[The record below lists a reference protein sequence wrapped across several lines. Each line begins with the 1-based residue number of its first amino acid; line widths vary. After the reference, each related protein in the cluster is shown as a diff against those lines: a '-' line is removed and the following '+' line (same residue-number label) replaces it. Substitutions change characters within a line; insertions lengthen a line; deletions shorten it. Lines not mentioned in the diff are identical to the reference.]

1 MDANQFLAEF
11 GHIANAPGGIARLR
25 ELILQLAIQGKLIS
39 SSGEPSNTKALVD
52 DIKSIKASLIADK
65 KLPRDKPFPKISEKE
80 VPSERPEHWGWVRFG
95 ELWQLLSGRDL
106 KSSQY
111 NDSEHGIP
119 YITGASNFDNGV
131 IHVNRWTS
139 EPVVISYDGDLL
151 ITCKGTIGKTAFNRL
166 GNIHIA
172 RQIMA
177 IRDFSGKHNSDF
189 LKIWLDGFVSQ
200 LIEKSKSMIPGFSRE
215 DIYLAIYPV
224 VPFEEQSRIVAK
236 VDELMA
242 ICDQLEA
249 QQQQR
254 RTLQN
259 NIRQAIL
266 QAVAASQSPHE
277 LQESW
282 QRLQANFGQLFS
294 APEDVAQ
301 LRALILDLAVH
312 GLLVERSNADTSLD
326 TWLEQV
332 KATKA
337 HLVKQKL
344 IPKQTAFSNV
354 PEEEYPFPLP
364 KGWAFVRLGQ
374 IANKIGSGSTPR
386 GGREVYVNEGIPF
399 LRSQNVWNDGLR
411 LDDVACIPAE
421 VHERMSGTAV
431 AANDV
436 LLNITG
442 ASLGRCALVPAD
454 FGEANVSQHV
464 TIIRLT
470 DTEIREYIHLCILSP
485 YTQTMIWGRQV
496 GMAREGLSKKVL
508 EQFEIPLPPIAEQK
522 RIVARVAE
530 LMKFCD
536 TLESKLHRTLVVS
549 EHLATASVATLTGI
563 AIEQEEEPMKA
574 PQTELVAPVRL
585 GTPPDVK
592 AQAPLATILARHNGE
607 MSAKDLWQRFGGAID
622 AFYAQLKA
630 EVAHGWLLEPSVLVL
645 KDGLNVEKNIDE
657 GGTKLIQIIKELGGL
672 VYEDELLNQSGLE
685 RGTFEKQLKLEMKN
699 GWIIKCSV
707 AEARALQEA

>member
-1 MDANQFLAEF
+1 MDAQQFLTEF
-11 GHIANAPGGIARLR
+11 GHIAIAPGGIARLR
-25 ELILQLAIQGKLIS
+25 ELILQLAMQGKLVGQSTTDLPARELIHQLF
-39 SSGEPSNTKALVD
+39 GEQVLNSAVARKN
-52 DIKSIKASLIADK
+52 IGS
-65 KLPRDKPFPKISEKE
+65 DKPNGWE
-80 VPSERPEHWGWVRFG
+80 WVRLGDIAEIERGGSPRPIKDFLTTNPDGLNWIKIGDTEQNSKYINSTREKIKPEGLSKTRMVYPGDFLLTNSMSFG
-95 ELWQLLSGRDL
+95 R
-106 KSSQY
+106 
-111 NDSEHGIP
+111 P
-119 YITGASNFDNGV
+119 YITNIQGC
-131 IHVNRWTS
+131 IH
-139 EPVVISYDGDLL
+139 DGWLR
-151 ITCKGTIGKTAFNRL
+151 IHPPTCLDK
-166 GNIHIA
+166 
-172 RQIMA
+172 
-177 IRDFSGKHNSDF
+177 DF
-189 LKIWLDGFVSQ
+189 LYHLLTSPIVKVFFTAAAAGAVVQNLNADKVRD
-200 LIEKSKSMIPGFSRE
+200 LPIP
-215 DIYLAIYPV
+215 IPPL
-224 VPFEEQSRIVAK
+224 EEQSRIVAK

-242 ICDQLEA
+242 LCDQLEA
-249 QQQQR
+249 QQKKR

-259 NIRQAIL
+259 NLRQATL

-277 LQESW
+277 LQENW
-282 QRLQANFGQLFS
+282 QRLQTNFGQLFS

-312 GLLVERSNADTSLD
+312 GLLVEQSNVDTSLD

-332 KATKA
+332 KATKGS
-337 HLVKQKL
+337 LVKQKL

-354 PEEEYPFPLP
+354 PEKEYPFPIP

-386 GGREVYVNEGIPF
+386 GGREVYVNDGIPF

-411 LDDVACIPAE
+411 LDDVARIPAE
-421 VHERMSGTAV
+421 VHERMSGTSV
-431 AANDV
+431 AANDI

-470 DTEIREYIHLCILSP
+470 DTEMREYIHLCMLSP

-522 RIVARVAE
+522 RIVARVSE

-536 TLESKLHRTLVVS
+536 SLESKLHRYLVVS
-549 EHLATASVATLTGI
+549 EHLAAASITTLTGI
-563 AIEQEEEPMKA
+563 TIEQEEEPMKA

-607 MSAKDLWQRFGGAID
+607 MSAKDLWQRFGGEID

-630 EVAHGWLLEPSVLVL
+630 EVAHGWLLEPAPAEMR
-645 KDGLNVEKNIDE
+645 EK
-657 GGTKLIQIIKELGGL
+657 
-672 VYEDELLNQSGLE
+672 
-685 RGTFEKQLKLEMKN
+685 
-699 GWIIKCSV
+699 
-707 AEARALQEA
+707 AES

>member
-1 MDANQFLAEF
+1 MDAQQFLAEF
-11 GHIANAPGGIARLR
+11 GHIANAPGGVARLR

-39 SSGEPSNTKALVD
+39 SSGEPSKTKSLAD

-65 KLPRDKPFPKISEKE
+65 KLPRDKPFPRVSEKE
-80 VPSERPEHWGWVRFG
+80 VPNERPEHWAWVRFG

-106 KSSQY
+106 SPGKY

-119 YITGASNFDNGV
+119 YITGASNIENGV
-131 IHVNRWTS
+131 INVNRWTP
-139 EPVVISYDGDLL
+139 EPVVVSCIGDLL

-166 GNIHIA
+166 GDIHIA

-189 LKIWLDGFVSQ
+189 LKVWLDGFVSQ

-215 DIYLAIYPV
+215 DIYFAIYPV
-224 VPFEEQSRIVAK
+224 VPLEEQARIVAK

-242 ICDQLEA
+242 LCDKLEA
-249 QQQQR
+249 QQQKR

-259 NIRQAIL
+259 HLRQATL

-282 QRLQANFGQLFS
+282 QCLQANFGQLFS
-294 APEDVAQ
+294 APEDVEQ
-301 LRALILDLAVH
+301 LRSLILDLAVH
-312 GLLVERSNADTSLD
+312 GLLVEQSALDTPID
-326 TWLEQV
+326 TWLEQIAV
-332 KATKA
+332 TKTS
-337 HLVKQKL
+337 LVKQKL
-344 IPKQTAFSNV
+344 IPKQTAFSNI
-354 PEEEYPFPLP
+354 PEVEYPFSLP
-364 KGWAFVRLGQ
+364 KGWAFIRLGQ
-374 IANKIGSGSTPR
+374 ITNKIGSGSTPR
-386 GGREVYVNEGIPF
+386 GGREVYVNDGIPF

-411 LDDVACIPAE
+411 MDDVAYIPAE

-485 YTQTMIWGRQV
+485 YTQAMIWGRQV

-522 RIVARVAE
+522 RIVARVTE

-536 TLESKLHRTLVVS
+536 TLETKLHRTLVVS
-549 EHLATASVATLTGI
+549 EHLATASVSALTGI

-574 PQTELVAPVRL
+574 PQTELVAPVCL

-607 MSAKDLWQRFGGAID
+607 MSAKNLWQRFGGEID
-622 AFYAQLKA
+622 AFYAQLKT
-630 EVAHGWLLEPSVLVL
+630 EVAHGWLLEPAPAEMR
-645 KDGLNVEKNIDE
+645 EK
-657 GGTKLIQIIKELGGL
+657 
-672 VYEDELLNQSGLE
+672 
-685 RGTFEKQLKLEMKN
+685 
-699 GWIIKCSV
+699 
-707 AEARALQEA
+707 AES

>member
-1 MDANQFLAEF
+1 MDAQQFLTEF
-11 GHIANAPGGIARLR
+11 GHIAIAPGGIARLR
-25 ELILQLAIQGKLIS
+25 ELILQLAMQGKLVGQSTTDLPARELIHQLF
-39 SSGEPSNTKALVD
+39 GEQVLNSAVARKN
-52 DIKSIKASLIADK
+52 IGS
-65 KLPRDKPFPKISEKE
+65 DKPNGWE
-80 VPSERPEHWGWVRFG
+80 WVRLGDIAEIERGGSPRPIKDFLTTNPDGLNWIKIGDTEQNSKYINSTREKIKPEGLSKTRMVYPGDFLLTNSMSFG
-95 ELWQLLSGRDL
+95 R
-106 KSSQY
+106 
-111 NDSEHGIP
+111 P
-119 YITGASNFDNGV
+119 YITNIQGC
-131 IHVNRWTS
+131 IH
-139 EPVVISYDGDLL
+139 DGWLR
-151 ITCKGTIGKTAFNRL
+151 IHPPTCLDK
-166 GNIHIA
+166 
-172 RQIMA
+172 
-177 IRDFSGKHNSDF
+177 DF
-189 LKIWLDGFVSQ
+189 LYHLLTSPIVKVFFTAAAAGAVVQNLNADKVRD
-200 LIEKSKSMIPGFSRE
+200 LPIP
-215 DIYLAIYPV
+215 IPPL
-224 VPFEEQSRIVAK
+224 EEQSRIVAK

-242 ICDQLEA
+242 LCDQLEA
-249 QQQQR
+249 QQKKR

-259 NIRQAIL
+259 NLRQATL

-277 LQESW
+277 LQENW
-282 QRLQANFGQLFS
+282 QRLQTNFGQLFS

-312 GLLVERSNADTSLD
+312 GLLVEQSNVDTSLD

-332 KATKA
+332 KATKGS
-337 HLVKQKL
+337 LVKQKL

-354 PEEEYPFPLP
+354 PEKEYPFPIP

-386 GGREVYVNEGIPF
+386 GGREVYVNDGIPF

-411 LDDVACIPAE
+411 LDDVARIPAE
-421 VHERMSGTAV
+421 VHERMSGTSV
-431 AANDV
+431 AANDI

-470 DTEIREYIHLCILSP
+470 DTEMREYIHLCMLSP

-522 RIVARVAE
+522 RIVARVSE

-536 TLESKLHRTLVVS
+536 SLESKLHRYLVVS
-549 EHLATASVATLTGI
+549 EHLAAASITTLTGI
-563 AIEQEEEPMKA
+563 TIEQEEEPMKA

-607 MSAKDLWQRFGGAID
+607 MSAKDLWQRFGGEID
-622 AFYAQLKA
+622 AFYAQLKT
-630 EVAHGWLLEPSVLVL
+630 EVAHGWLLEPAPAEMR
-645 KDGLNVEKNIDE
+645 EK
-657 GGTKLIQIIKELGGL
+657 
-672 VYEDELLNQSGLE
+672 
-685 RGTFEKQLKLEMKN
+685 
-699 GWIIKCSV
+699 
-707 AEARALQEA
+707 AES

>member
-1 MDANQFLAEF
+1 MNAQQFLAEF
-11 GHIANAPGGIARLR
+11 GHIANAPGGVHELR
-25 ELILQLAIQGKLIS
+25 GMILQLAITGGLSSPIESDGNVTQQLDSCRSRIEGAVKDKTYKRIPPSEFSTKAFLLNSIPSHWTWAKLGDISHQITDGTHKTPQYRSQGVVFLSIKNIS
-39 SSGEPSNTKALVD
+39 SGTLD
-52 DIKSIKASLIADK
+52 LTDIKY
-65 KLPRDKPFPKISEKE
+65 ISEE
-80 VPSERPEHWGWVRFG
+80 EHLEINSRCNPQKGDILFCRIG
-95 ELWQLLSGRDL
+95 TLGR
-106 KSSQY
+106 
-111 NDSEHGIP
+111 P
-119 YITGASNFDNGV
+119 YIVDMEF
-131 IHVNRWTS
+131 
-139 EPVVISYDGDLL
+139 P
-151 ITCKGTIGKTAFNRL
+151 
-166 GNIHIA
+166 
-172 RQIMA
+172 
-177 IRDFSGKHNSDF
+177 FS
-189 LKIWLDGFVSQ
+189 IFVSLG
-200 LIEKSKSMIPGFSRE
+200 LIKFDQEFVLPQYLKLVLKTPHMLNQYELVKAGGAHTNKLNLKVMPGLPIP
-215 DIYLAIYPV
+215 LP
-224 VPFEEQSRIVAK
+224 PTEEQFRIVAK
-236 VDELMA
+236 VGELMA
-242 ICDQLEA
+242 LCDQLEA
-249 QQQQR
+249 QQQKR

-259 NIRQAIL
+259 HLRQATL
-266 QAVAASQSPHE
+266 QAIAASQSPHE

-301 LRALILDLAVH
+301 LRSLILDLAVH
-312 GLLVERSNADTSLD
+312 GLLVERSNVDTPLD

-344 IPKQTAFSNV
+344 ISKQTAFSNV

-386 GGREVYVNEGIPF
+386 GGRKVYVNEGIPF

-411 LDDVACIPAE
+411 LDGVACIPAE

-470 DTEIREYIHLCILSP
+470 DIEIREYIHLCILSP
-485 YTQTMIWGRQV
+485 YTQAMIWGRQV

-563 AIEQEEEPMKA
+563 ATEQDEEPMKA
-574 PQTELVAPVRL
+574 PKTELVAPVRL
-585 GTPPDVK
+585 GTPPGIK
-592 AQAPLATILARHNGE
+592 SQAPLATILARHSGD
-607 MSAKDLWQRFGGAID
+607 MSAKDLWQRFGGEID
-622 AFYAQLKA
+622 AFYAQLKV
-630 EVAHGWLLEPSVLVL
+630 EVAHGWILEP
-645 KDGLNVEKNIDE
+645 EKAE
-657 GGTKLIQIIKELGGL
+657 M
-672 VYEDELLNQSGLE
+672 LE
-685 RGTFEKQLKLEMKN
+685 KIEE
-699 GWIIKCSV
+699 
-707 AEARALQEA
+707 